1 MCTFQPG
8 NFTVGGSEGVTVLWI
23 SMSCG
28 VILNKRSF
36 QPFVCLDFV
45 DLCQLRPAQL
55 CIVSECCF
63 AFYLSY
69 IRRSTFLTLAQ
80 NSGSVCKSLWHVSA
94 EDGK

>member
-36 QPFVCLDFV
+36 
-45 DLCQLRPAQL
+45 
-55 CIVSECCF
+55 
-63 AFYLSY
+63 
-69 IRRSTFLTLAQ
+69 
-80 NSGSVCKSLWHVSA
+80 
-94 EDGK
+94 